1 MFLSTKLMSF
11 CAPFLLRVKIFILVS
26 RRVLKWLVLRL
37 GLSSD
42 CSRDEMTS
50 CQLKTSTDLYGG
62 MWERRSPS
70 LTLTHPLSPSLTLTL
85 SHAPSPPLSLSFIEP
100 YYSDARKLNNIVTI
114 IKLSK
119 QLAIEKESNSSP
131 ITDRK
136 VSGLQLTTLL
146 NCLFLVY
153 FLDKK

>member
-1 MFLSTKLMSF
+1 MKWHH
-11 CAPFLLRVKIFILVS
+11 VS
-26 RRVLKWLVLRL
+26 WKQVLTYTVAC
-37 GLSSD
+37 GSAD
-42 CSRDEMTS
+42 HPH
-50 CQLKTSTDLYGG
+50 
-62 MWERRSPS
+62 SPS
-70 LTLTHPLSPSLTLTL
+70 LTLSHPLSPSLTLSHPLSPSLCPNLTYRITIDITHVGAQITLSLSPSPSLTLTL

>member
-70 LTLTHPLSPSLTLTL
+70 LTLTHPLSPSLTLSHPL
-85 SHAPSPPLSLSFIEP
+85 SPSLCPNLTYRITIDITHVGAQITLSLSHP
-100 YYSDARKLNNIVTI
+100 HP
-114 IKLSK
+114 LSRT
-119 QLAIEKESNSSP
+119 LSP
-131 ITDRK
+131 SLPLIYR
-136 VSGLQLTTLL
+136 TLL
-146 NCLFLVY
+146 QRCSQI
-153 FLDKK
+153 K